1 MPRTHEGIDMNNE
14 DEILKKLMTNDGRN
28 YIADDGFTGRV
39 MNALPEPRRAGLMLQ
54 RRTWILAAGTL
65 AGCIAFAATAGSSW
79 GEFADALSKAIANAS
94 VWDDAFTLGAVVVGE
109 LAAAAGIVY
118 YCIAG
123 AKSGD

>member
-1 MPRTHEGIDMNNE
+1 MPRTHEGIDMKNE

-39 MNALPEPRRAGLMLQ
+39 MSALPEPRRAGRILQ

-65 AGCIAFAATAGSSW
+65 AGCIAFAATAAPSW
-79 GEFADALSKAIANAS
+79 GELFGELSNAITNNS
-94 VWDDAFTLGAVVVGE
+94 VWDNAFTLCAVVVGE
-109 LAAAAGIVY
+109 LAAAGGIVC
-118 YCIAG
+118 YCIVG